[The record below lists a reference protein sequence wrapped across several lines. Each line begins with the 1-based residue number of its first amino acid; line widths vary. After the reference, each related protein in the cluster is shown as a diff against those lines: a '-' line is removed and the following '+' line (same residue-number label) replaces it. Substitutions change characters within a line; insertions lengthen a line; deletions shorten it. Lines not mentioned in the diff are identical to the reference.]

1 MKKIK
6 ILYIIVIEFLL
17 YKFIIFFS
25 LVFSPVYLSEIKLTE
40 NITLKITEDI
50 KDEYLYELIFTDKK
64 NSNLA
69 VEKILKKENY
79 WIGKIYKFEDIFYK
93 NLMFKFNF
101 DFDYNEESF
110 EYKEYKKNEGF
121 FYISDDKEYF
131 GVKELE
137 LKELTREDLFK
148 FKNPKF
154 YMKKMGKSPVL
165 TSKFE
170 QYIGDKYSILD
181 DKNILMG
188 ENIDLKKEIIEVDLL
203 KNMLSIFLLLNAIFL
218 LYFYLKREKDQ
229 ERIGNY
235 IAEKTFIRN
244 IIIIFIFLLKD
255 IVFNSLKIYSF
266 PFQEILIYFIVTNF
280 ILGKRLGKNKEE
292 KQSFQTKILENMQY
306 LFIPIFFTI
315 VLKFLIHLDIE
326 SKSNIK
332 ELFFIVDLINLLIYI
347 LFFYS
352 ISYIHYR
359 TWKYNDKISALN
371 FTSRFM
377 IYQSIVI
384 ILLVYF
390 CYML

>member
-25 LVFSPVYLSEIKLTE
+25 LVFSPVYLSEVKLTE
-40 NITLKITEDI
+40 NITLKITEDM

-69 VEKILKKENY
+69 VEKLLKKENY

-93 NLMFKFNF
+93 NLVFKFNF

-121 FYISDDKEYF
+121 FYVSDDKEYF

-148 FKNPKF
+148 FKSPKF

-188 ENIDLKKEIIEVDLL
+188 ENIDLKK
-203 KNMLSIFLLLNAIFL
+203 K
-218 LYFYLKREKDQ
+218 
-229 ERIGNY
+229 
-235 IAEKTFIRN
+235 
-244 IIIIFIFLLKD
+244 
-255 IVFNSLKIYSF
+255 
-266 PFQEILIYFIVTNF
+266 
-280 ILGKRLGKNKEE
+280 
-292 KQSFQTKILENMQY
+292 
-306 LFIPIFFTI
+306 
-315 VLKFLIHLDIE
+315 
-326 SKSNIK
+326 
-332 ELFFIVDLINLLIYI
+332 
-347 LFFYS
+347 
-352 ISYIHYR
+352 
-359 TWKYNDKISALN
+359 
-371 FTSRFM
+371 
-377 IYQSIVI
+377 
-384 ILLVYF
+384 
-390 CYML
+390 